1 MGNCKKKQNLVMLQA
16 YMKKEHDKL
25 KQIRLTNKDK
35 KR

>member
-1 MGNCKKKQNLVMLQA
+1 MGNSKKKQNLVMLQA

>member
-1 MGNCKKKQNLVMLQA
+1 MGNSKKKQNLVMLHS